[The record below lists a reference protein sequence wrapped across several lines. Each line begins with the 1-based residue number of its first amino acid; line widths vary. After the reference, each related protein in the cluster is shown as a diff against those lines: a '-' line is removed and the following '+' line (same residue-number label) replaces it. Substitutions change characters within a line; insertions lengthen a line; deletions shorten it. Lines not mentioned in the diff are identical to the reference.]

1 MAPYLPWLW
10 TAGLLHLAIASS
22 NFVAAKKLEY
32 RRNLAGVTPI
42 VREIFWVQNLYIE
55 LVLAAFAL
63 IIFLFPREL
72 TAGVGLGQFLSGFLA
87 VFWGL
92 RLVIQFAFY
101 DAEIRRQHPGI
112 DRLFLAAQIYL
123 TAVFFVAAAAGW
135 WM

>member
-22 NFVAAKKLEY
+22 NFIAAKKLEY
-32 RRNLAGVTPI
+32 RRNLASVTPI

-55 LVLAAFAL
+55 IVLAAFAL
-63 IIFLFPREL
+63 VTFLFPREL

-87 VFWGL
+87 VFWAL
-92 RLVIQFAFY
+92 RLVLQFAFY
-101 DAEIRRQHPGI
+101 NADIRRQHPGI
-112 DRLFLAAQIYL
+112 DRIFLAAQFYL
-123 TAVFFVAAAAGW
+123 TAVFAAAAAGW